1 MSETSQKRRI
11 RAQASARDAR
21 VMGFTLDT
29 PIATGGTVRFDG
41 PDEAPLPQALF
52 ALTGVARVEISDATI
67 WVRKDEG
74 ADWTNLKPGIAAAI
88 RQVLDATDAPLGAGD
103 TDQDADTALLA
114 RVEALLDSQVNPA
127 VAAHGGRIAV
137 EKVEGGTVHLRM
149 SGGCQGCAASAAT
162 LRDGVERML
171 RAALPQIRDIRDVT
185 DHDAGSAPYYTRDDG
200 PSPMFDRPVPPG
212 VIDWQDGQLMV
223 DPDYLAPR
231 LGLTPEALRA
241 GLQNGDVVGVTE
253 TGQGEDAGNTRI
265 VLRSATRAWAAEVRA
280 DGTAR
285 EIPPPRSTEAAADKE
300 QDLAKRVR
308 AHLEGL
314 DHDQTPIT
322 YGTLARGLGLW
333 LPGSVRRVTRALE
346 MTMREDAAADR
357 PFIAARVVSRGGD
370 GLPGGGF
377 FDMARGLSRGP
388 GPGESDRDFH
398 ARETARLDHAPA

>member
-1 MSETSQKRRI
+1 MPR
-11 RAQASARDAR
+11 
-21 VMGFTLDT
+21 
-29 PIATGGTVRFDG
+29 
-41 PDEAPLPQALF
+41 ALF
-52 ALTGVARVEISDATI
+52 ALTGVARVEVSGATI
-67 WVRKDEG
+67 WVRKDDG
-74 ADWTNLKPGIAAAI
+74 ADWADLKPAIAAAI

-103 TDQDADTALLA
+103 TDQDADTALLR

-127 VAAHGGRIAV
+127 VAAHGGHIAV

-171 RAALPQIRDIRDVT
+171 RAALPQIRDIKDVT
-185 DHDAGSAPYYTRDDG
+185 DHEAGNAPYYTRDDG
-200 PSPMFDRPVPPG
+200 PSPMLNRPVPPG

-253 TGQGEDAGNTRI
+253 TGRARM
-265 VLRSATRAWAAEVRA
+265 RATPGSCCAARHA
-280 DGTAR
+280 PG
-285 EIPPPRSTEAAADKE
+285 PPRCAPMAPRARSPRPAPPRLRPTRNRISQTACARISKGWTTDK
-300 QDLAKRVR
+300 
-308 AHLEGL
+308 
-314 DHDQTPIT
+314 TPIT
-322 YGTLARGLGLW
+322 YGTLARALGLW

-346 MTMREDAAADR
+346 ITMREDAAADR

-370 GLPGGGF
+370 GLPGRGF
-377 FDMARGLSRGP
+377 FDLAQSLSRGP
-388 GPGESDRDFH
+388 GSGESDRDFH